1 MMAIDKGMTI
11 VVKDQVGRS
20 RNIYKARGT
29 KFSTSLYGYETL
41 NFTLDQEF
49 AFSWDD
55 IGLNNQL
62 FFFDAWGDTLF
73 HGRVDVIKPIGIK
86 NKGKSSSYYMAKGY
100 RYSAS
105 DLKFTGTL
113 TGTPEARIATIITGG
128 YMPQLTTDVTGLIA
142 TGIASGTTA
151 TDNSGTDDK
160 APWDVIIDIC
170 KSGTSAG
177 YRVIPQ
183 VFGGRKLIT
192 KAVNTVNPTPRYI
205 VDRTYVA
212 QIEPQRNLS
221 DIYTQIE
228 VRYKDSADGSLKK
241 LMVPSSTSATAT
253 ALGVDLTGA
262 GTVTPF
268 LRTRI
273 LDLTGIIPDGCD
285 ATTATNAG
293 TALLNQQ
300 QRINNTSRIS
310 GALQVTRD
318 LVIFDTF
325 EGQFARNYK
334 VLAGEWVKVAGM
346 TPWPTETGSGTSA
359 GDAAIESLFFM
370 SGTEYDRDNRT
381 LSITP
386 ETATDLE
393 SVIDEKLG
401 AA

>member
-1 MMAIDKGMTI
+1 MAIDKSLTI
-11 VVKDQVGRS
+11 VVKDQIGRT

-29 KFSTSLYGYETL
+29 KFSTSAYGYETL
-41 NFTLDQEF
+41 DFTLDQEF
-49 AFSWDD
+49 SFSWDD

-62 FFFDAWGDTLF
+62 FFYDAWGDTLF
-73 HGRVDVIKPIGIK
+73 HGRVDIIKPTGIK
-86 NKGKSSSYYMAKGY
+86 KRGKSSNYYQAKGF

-105 DLKFTGTL
+105 DLKFSGTL
-113 TGTPEARIATIITGG
+113 IGTPEARIAAVITGG
-128 YMPQLTTDVTGLIA
+128 YMPQIKNDTTGLIA

-160 APWDVIIDIC
+160 APWDVILDIC
-170 KSGTSAG
+170 KSGTSLG
-177 YRVIPQ
+177 YKLIPQ
-183 VFGGRKLIT
+183 VWGDDRKLIT
-192 KAVNTVNPTPRYI
+192 RAINTVSPTPRYV
-205 VDRTYVA
+205 VDRAYVA
-212 QIEPQRNLS
+212 GLEPQRSLS

-228 VRYKDSADGSLKK
+228 VRYKDSGDGSLQK

-262 GTVTPF
+262 GTITPF

-293 TALLNQQ
+293 TAMLNEQ
-300 QRINNTSRIS
+300 QRINNKGRIS
-310 GALQVTRD
+310 GALTITRD
-318 LVIFDTF
+318 LVIFDTL

-334 VLAGEWVKVAGM
+334 VRGGEWIGVSGM
-346 TPWPTETGSGTSA
+346 TPWPTEAGTGTSA
-359 GDAAIESLFFM
+359 GDTTIESMFFM
-370 SGTEYDRDNRT
+370 SGTEYDKDNRT

-386 ETATDLE
+386 ETASDLANA
-393 SVIDEKLG
+393 IDEKL